1 MPNVMQLMPSLE
13 NDEMVY
19 VQGLVKDFSDNQ
31 AQQFA
36 NIYNSRRKDP
46 QTILLT
52 AILGF
57 VVVAGVHRFI
67 LGQIGMGL
75 LYLFTVGLCLIGTI
89 VDLVNHKKL
98 ALDGQFECRSTGR
111 NDGESIELKR
121 RGIDLPG
128 DIGVHNDLVVFAIP
142 FVPLI
147 VAGQT
152 TFPSLSEASQV
163 SLRCNEGGER

>member
-75 LYLFTVGLCLIGTI
+75 LYLFTAGLCLIGTI

-98 ALDGQFECRSTGR
+98 ALEYNS
-111 NDGESIELKR
+111 N
-121 RGIDLPG
+121 
-128 DIGVHNDLVVFAIP
+128 
-142 FVPLI
+142 
-147 VAGQT
+147 VARQVAT
-152 TFPSLSEASQV
+152 MVRAS
-163 SLRCNEGGER
+163 N